1 MKLIYSLFIIFS
13 VLSCKNSERIEIEK
27 LHIDN
32 IIQVKGETISQNPA
46 GCYSAGIIRDTF
58 LCLQNE
64 CDEKRVEIFSNKTR
78 YMLDELGTT
87 GREPNE

>member
-32 IIQVKGETISQNPA
+32 IIQVKGETISQNP
-46 GCYSAGIIRDTF
+46 GRKLYCR
-58 LCLQNE
+58 NN
-64 CDEKRVEIFSNKTR
+64 KRYIPVFTK
-78 YMLDELGTT
+78 
-87 GREPNE
+87 